1 MHHCWFNGTIKKV
14 DDVQMGF
21 NDLGL
26 MRGYGLFDY
35 FRTYNQ
41 RVFQWDWY
49 WERYSN
55 SAEWLRIP
63 NPIQKEEAFK
73 IVNELIKMQGSE
85 DCAIRFI
92 LTGGYSEDSVKM
104 TSPNLFII
112 SEDLHFSSDADYSNG
127 IKVITHDYVR
137 DMAEIKS
144 TDYKQFMYLQSDIKA
159 AQASDVLFYSKG
171 EISELSRSNVFII
184 NGNTLSTPD
193 TNILKGITRRTV
205 LELVKND
212 FKIEERAITLQ
223 EVLDAEEV
231 FTTSTTKRV
240 LPISKIDDHIIA
252 NGKIGP
258 KTQFILDKINVMV
271 AGW

>member
-1 MHHCWFNGTIKKV
+1 MHHCWFNGTVKPV
-14 DDVQMGF
+14 AEVQMAF

-73 IVNELIKMQGSE
+73 IVNELIKAQGSE

-92 LTGGYSEDSVKM
+92 LTGGYSADSVQM
-104 TSPNLFII
+104 IAPNLFIV
-112 SEDLHFSSDADYSNG
+112 SEELHHSAPKEYVEG
-127 IKVITHDYVR
+127 IKVISYAFVR

-144 TDYKQFMYLQSDIKA
+144 TDYKHYMFLQKDLKEA
-159 AQASDVLFYSKG
+159 NASDVLFYKDG

-184 NGNTLSTPD
+184 NGNTLATPD
-193 TNILKGITRRTV
+193 KNILKGITRRTI
-205 LELVKND
+205 LELAKAD
-212 FKIEERAITLQ
+212 FKIEERAVTL
-223 EVLDAEEV
+223 EELLAAEEV

-240 LPISKIDDHIIA
+240 LPISRVDDHIIG
-252 NGKIGP
+252 NGGIGL
-258 KTQFILDKINVMV
+258 KTQFLLDKINAMV
-271 AGW
+271 AAW